1 MEKKILII
9 EDEYDIA
16 STMELALEMEGYEV
30 RLSPDGRDGLKILSN
45 EALPQLIICDIMMPI
60 MDGYEFALKL
70 REDSRYNHIP
80 LILTS
85 AAQLQKERLQE
96 NDIQNF
102 LKKPFD
108 LFHFLQLVDTTL
120 KTKIS

>member
-30 RLSPDGRDGLKILSN
+30 RLSPDGRDGLKVLSN
-45 EALPQLIICDIMMPI
+45 EALPQLIICDVMMPI
-60 MDGYEFALKL
+60 MDGYEFARKL
-70 REDSRYNHIP
+70 RSDSRYNHIP

-120 KTKIS
+120 NEKRN

>member
-45 EALPQLIICDIMMPI
+45 EALPHLIICDVMMPI
-60 MDGYEFALKL
+60 MDGYEFASKL
-70 REDSRYNHIP
+70 RDDSRYNHIP

-120 KTKIS
+120 NEKIN